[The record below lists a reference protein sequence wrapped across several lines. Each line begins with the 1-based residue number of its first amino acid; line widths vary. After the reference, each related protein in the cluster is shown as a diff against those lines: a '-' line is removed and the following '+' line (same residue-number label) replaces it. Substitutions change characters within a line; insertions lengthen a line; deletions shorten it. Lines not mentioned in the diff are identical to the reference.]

1 MKYFK
6 FKSVVEDF
14 TTKSIVIPDGT
25 AAHQYTE
32 DLAGV
37 EVEDAAAFLA
47 DQHTECEV
55 TEKTYQE
62 VEAELKD
69 CRMYHDI
76 NQIVQRMIASKY
88 QIADEIKFLKLAVD
102 HPERVAY
109 QDYVD
114 QCRAY
119 GRAMKIEKG
128 LIEP

>member
-6 FKSVVEDF
+6 FKTVIEDF

-25 AAHQYTE
+25 VAYQYTE

-37 EVEDAAAFLA
+37 EVKDTSAFLA
-47 DQHTECEV
+47 DQHAECEV

-62 VEAELKD
+62 VELELKD

-88 QIADEIKFLKLAVD
+88 QIADEIKMLKLATD
-102 HPERVAY
+102 DPERVAY
-109 QDYVD
+109 LEYVD

-119 GRAMKIEKG
+119 GTAMKIERG
-128 LIEP
+128 LKQ